1 MAHKA
6 AKAAF
11 AEIPFGI
18 EKRYAQL
25 FALRRSSKKGG
36 KIMFCKNCG
45 AEIPD
50 GSAFCGNCGMK
61 VSAEPVQQ
69 EPVNQYA
76 SPDLQAY
83 RAEPTSVDAP
93 CVCVESK
100 PEPQP
105 QYAQPEPQSQ
115 YTQPEPQPQYAQPE
129 PQPQYTQPQYAQPEP
144 PQYNSQP
151 IYNAQPIQPEALPN
165 PTLWII
171 LNIVMIVL
179 GCCCSFSGIAGIIGL
194 VFAIQGNNAVKAGD
208 LATAQSKLKTAKILF
223 FVSLGL
229 FVVGNILG
237 IVTGLFSD
245 YLAQLEDY
253 MYYM

>member
-1 MAHKA
+1 
-6 AKAAF
+6 
-11 AEIPFGI
+11 
-18 EKRYAQL
+18 
-25 FALRRSSKKGG
+25 
-36 KIMFCKNCG
+36 MFCKNCG

-76 SPDLQAY
+76 SPDPQAY
-83 RAEPTSVDAP
+83 RAEPTSVDTPRA
-93 CVCVESK
+93 CVESK

-105 QYAQPEPQSQ
+105 QYAQPES
-115 YTQPEPQPQYAQPE
+115 
-129 PQPQYTQPQYAQPEP
+129 QPQYTQPQYAQPEP

-151 IYNAQPIQPEALPN
+151 VYNAQPVQPEAALPN
-165 PTLWII
+165 STLWII
-171 LNIVMIVL
+171 LNSIMIVL
-179 GCCCSFSGIAGIIGL
+179 GCCCTFSGIAGIIGL

-208 LATAQSKLKTAKILF
+208 LATAQNKLKTAKVLF

-245 YLAQLEDY
+245 YLTQLEDY

>member
-1 MAHKA
+1 
-6 AKAAF
+6 
-11 AEIPFGI
+11 
-18 EKRYAQL
+18 
-25 FALRRSSKKGG
+25 
-36 KIMFCKNCG
+36 MFCKNCG

-76 SPDLQAY
+76 SPDPQAY

-93 CVCVESK
+93 CACVESNPEPQPQYTK

-105 QYAQPEPQSQ
+105 QY
-115 YTQPEPQPQYAQPE
+115 TQPE

-151 IYNAQPIQPEALPN
+151 VYNAQPVPPAAPVSA
-165 PTLWII
+165 TLWII
-171 LNIVMIVL
+171 LNILML
-179 GCCCSFSGIAGIIGL
+179 LCGCCSVNGILGLIGL
-194 VFAIQGNNAVKAGD
+194 IFAVQANNAGKAGD
-208 LATAQSKLKTAKILF
+208 VVTAQKKLKTSKILF

-229 FVVGNILG
+229 LVVSVIIAIILNSAG
-237 IVTGLFSD
+237 VIDDL
-245 YLAQLEDY
+245 
-253 MYYM
+253 MYQYY

>member
-1 MAHKA
+1 
-6 AKAAF
+6 
-11 AEIPFGI
+11 
-18 EKRYAQL
+18 
-25 FALRRSSKKGG
+25 
-36 KIMFCKNCG
+36 MFCKNCG

-93 CVCVESK
+93 RACVESK

-105 QYAQPEPQSQ
+105 QY
-115 YTQPEPQPQYAQPE
+115 TQPES
-129 PQPQYTQPQYAQPEP
+129 QPQYTQPQYAQPEP

-151 IYNAQPIQPEALPN
+151 VYNAQPIQPEAALPN

-179 GCCCSFSGIAGIIGL
+179 GCCCTFSGIAGIIGL

-208 LATAQSKLKTAKILF
+208 LATAQNKLKTAKILF

>member
-105 QYAQPEPQSQ
+105 QY
-115 YTQPEPQPQYAQPE
+115 
-129 PQPQYTQPQYAQPEP
+129 TQPQYAQPEP

-151 IYNAQPIQPEALPN
+151 VYNAQPIQPEALPN

-194 VFAIQGNNAVKAGD
+194 VFAIQGSNAVKAGD

>member
-69 EPVNQYA
+69 EPVDQYA
-76 SPDLQAY
+76 SPDPQAH
-83 RAEPTSVDAP
+83 RVEPTSVDAP
-93 CVCVESK
+93 CACVESK
-100 PEPQP
+100 
-105 QYAQPEPQSQ
+105 
-115 YTQPEPQPQYAQPE
+115 PEPQPQYAQPE

-151 IYNAQPIQPEALPN
+151 VYNAQPIQPEALPN
-165 PTLWII
+165 STLWII
-171 LNIVMIVL
+171 LNSIMIVL

-208 LATAQSKLKTAKILF
+208 LATAQNKLKTAKVLF

-245 YLAQLEDY
+245 YLTQLEDY

>member
-1 MAHKA
+1 
-6 AKAAF
+6 
-11 AEIPFGI
+11 
-18 EKRYAQL
+18 
-25 FALRRSSKKGG
+25 
-36 KIMFCKNCG
+36 MFCKNCG
-45 AEIPD
+45 ADIPE

-61 VSAEPVQQ
+61 VEVQPAQ
-69 EPVNQYA
+69 PEQPEQPQYTAQPEANQQY
-76 SPDLQAY
+76 SEQQDTYQSYQQQTQYQQA
-83 RAEPTSVDAP
+83 
-93 CVCVESK
+93 
-100 PEPQP
+100 QP
-105 QYAQPEPQSQ
+105 QYA
-115 YTQPEPQPQYAQPE
+115 
-129 PQPQYTQPQYAQPEP
+129 P
-144 PQYNSQP
+144 PV
-151 IYNAQPIQPEALPN
+151 YNAQPIQPEALPN

-208 LATAQSKLKTAKILF
+208 FATAQNKLKTAKILF

>member
-76 SPDLQAY
+76 SPDPQAY

-93 CVCVESK
+93 RACVESK

-105 QYAQPEPQSQ
+105 QYAQPES
-115 YTQPEPQPQYAQPE
+115 
-129 PQPQYTQPQYAQPEP
+129 QPQYTQPQYAQPEP

-151 IYNAQPIQPEALPN
+151 VYNAQPIQPEALPN
-165 PTLWII
+165 STLWII
-171 LNIVMIVL
+171 LNSIMIVL

-208 LATAQSKLKTAKILF
+208 LATAQNKLKTAKVLF

-245 YLAQLEDY
+245 YLTQLEDY

>member
-1 MAHKA
+1 
-6 AKAAF
+6 
-11 AEIPFGI
+11 
-18 EKRYAQL
+18 
-25 FALRRSSKKGG
+25 
-36 KIMFCKNCG
+36 MFCKNCG

-76 SPDLQAY
+76 SPDPQAY

-93 CVCVESK
+93 RACVESK
-100 PEPQP
+100 
-105 QYAQPEPQSQ
+105 
-115 YTQPEPQPQYAQPE
+115 PE

-151 IYNAQPIQPEALPN
+151 VYNAQPIQPEALPN
-165 PTLWII
+165 STLWII
-171 LNIVMIVL
+171 LNSIMIVL

-208 LATAQSKLKTAKILF
+208 LATAQNKLKTAKVLF

-245 YLAQLEDY
+245 YLTQLEDY